1 MRVYQKIKKYLEENG
16 IKQKFL
22 SDKTGIPENTLSMM
36 LNGSRKIDADELVKI
51 VISLNLDANYF
62 IKNISNKEQEG

>member
-36 LNGSRKIDADELVKI
+36 LSGSRKIDADELVKI

-62 IKNISNKEQEG
+62 IKDVSNEEKN